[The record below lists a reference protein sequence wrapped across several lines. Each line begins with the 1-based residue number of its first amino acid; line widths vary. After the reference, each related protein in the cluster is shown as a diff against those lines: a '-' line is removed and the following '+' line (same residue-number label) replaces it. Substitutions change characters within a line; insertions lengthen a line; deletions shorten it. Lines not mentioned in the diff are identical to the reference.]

1 MKFRS
6 LHPNLRIRIVVGS
19 VQRFLHVMVM
29 PLMTVFLAERFGVA
43 VAGAMVL
50 VIAVCEVSGSLLG
63 GYLADIHGRRPL
75 LLAGEAGV
83 VAAYVTMAAAAT
95 PWWENTGVVYAGFLA
110 ASLAS
115 NLAVPANDAMIVD
128 VSTPESRQFVYTI
141 NYWSINFALACG
153 VLIGGF
159 LYRGYF
165 PQLLAAVAAG
175 SLVVFLVTFVKISE
189 TAPEGTAAEKSES
202 ARAYVR
208 SFASG
213 YRAVLADRL
222 FSALLIAAT
231 LRMAIEVQINY
242 YINVRVSETF
252 GQQRLF
258 GLGSWDAAVDGVEIL
273 GILRAENT
281 ILVVLLA
288 LVVHRLL
295 RRVGDRPRL
304 YAGVILFTGGYMVM
318 AVSGNGWVLLAAML
332 VLTVGELLNVPVQQ
346 TMLADLVPERSRTKY
361 MAVFNLNVRLALLIA
376 SLCMTLGAVVS
387 RWGIAAL
394 YAVFG
399 AVIVLKYRTI
409 LVARDRGRPETDA
422 EGSVP
427 VGRPAQD

>member
-6 LHPNLRIRIVVGS
+6 LHPNLRVRIVVGS

-50 VIAVCEVSGSLLG
+50 AIAVCEVSGSLIG

-83 VAAYVTMAAAAT
+83 VIAYATMAVAAM
-95 PWWENTGVVYAGFLA
+95 PRWENAGVIYAGFLA
-110 ASLAS
+110 GSLAS

-141 NYWSINFALACG
+141 NYWSINLALACG

-159 LYRGYF
+159 LYGDYF
-165 PQLLAAVAAG
+165 PQLLVAVAVG
-175 SLVVFLVTFVKISE
+175 SLAVLLVTFFKISE
-189 TAPEGTAAEKSES
+189 TAPAGAASEKSES

-252 GQQRLF
+252 EEQRLF
-258 GLGSWDAAVDGVEIL
+258 SLGSWDATVNGVEIL

-281 ILVVLLA
+281 LLVVLLA

-295 RRVGDRPRL
+295 RRMSDGPRL
-304 YAGVILFTGGYMVM
+304 YAGVLLFTVGYMVM
-318 AVSGNGWVLLAAML
+318 AVSGNGWVLLLSML

-346 TMLADLVPERSRTKY
+346 TMLADLVPEQSRTKY

-387 RWGIAAL
+387 RWGIAVL
-394 YAVFG
+394 YALFG
-399 AVIVLKYRTI
+399 VVITLKYRTV
-409 LVARDRGRPETDA
+409 LVARARERAALDA
-422 EGSVP
+422 EGSEL